1 MDYTK
6 KPGERLENI
15 GTLKNK
21 EKPVISIVTPFYNGG
36 DTLLETANSVRN
48 QTYPYFEW
56 IIVDDGSKDKSSLD
70 VLSKLE
76 KEDTRIIVYHKE
88 NGGPAV
94 ARDYGISKACHSSKY
109 VLFLDCDDL
118 IDQTMLECL
127 YWTLETHKDA
137 SFAYTAMVNFGDQ
150 EFLWEKY
157 LTVERE
163 IIENLISTCSMVRK
177 EDLLEVGGFG
187 ITEKA
192 MYEDWNLWLKL
203 LAAGKKPVRISAPL
217 FWYRQRNNQG
227 EFSRAQKNNSRA
239 MEYVNATAQTIKDDV
254 EVIQFPREGNRYATV
269 GSYSDMILPTYKKD
283 NVKKILFL
291 FPWMIVG
298 GADYFNLDLIKR
310 LDKEKYEAIVLT
322 TLPSENPLRQEFC
335 QYAKEVYDM
344 ASFLDRSDYI
354 NFVDYMIGSRNVS
367 MVVVSNTPYGY
378 YMLPYLKG
386 KYPTIPFIDYI
397 HSIDFRDK
405 RGGFGRCSM
414 DVDFC
419 LSHTY
424 TCNQFTQMQLET
436 IFHKKNV
443 DTLYIGTDD
452 HYYNPENFDK
462 GQMREKYG
470 IPKNKT
476 VVSFIARLAT
486 EKRPLMFVSIAKKL
500 LAESDDFF
508 FVIAGDG
515 PLMEEV
521 SHATFKD
528 ASIKMLGMIT
538 ETEEVYAF
546 SDITVNCSCLEGLA
560 LTSYESLSMN
570 VPVVSSDVGGQKE
583 LIDEKVGGMVPYH
596 ENGTKEEY
604 EQEILEFC
612 HQIKLVKDTMDAKR
626 RNCRQRIQEK
636 FSVSLLIQNFE
647 RIIEETIEQEKNKK
661 LEIADSSMIYP
672 LALEGFYDEYYYFC
686 KQYLETKFAINY
698 LSDKE
703 KVSFSPRKIKVKA
716 VLNRHG
722 AQREATLVNDALR
735 SFKHLI
741 KEFIYFIRNVIL
753 AIPACAKLIYK
764 LIFR

>member
-6 KPGERLENI
+6 KPGVRLENI

-36 DTLLETANSVRN
+36 DTLMETANSVRN

-56 IIVDDGSKDKSSLD
+56 IIVDDGSKDKNSLD
-70 VLSKLE
+70 TLSKLE
-76 KEDTRIIVYHKE
+76 KEDARIIVYHKE

-94 ARDYGISKACHSSKY
+94 ARDYGISKACRSSKY

-118 IDQTMLECL
+118 IDKTMLECL

-203 LAAGKKPVRISAPL
+203 LSAGKKPVRISAPL

-227 EFSRAQKNNSRA
+227 EFSRAQKNNDRA

-269 GSYSDMILPTYKKD
+269 ASYPDMVLPTYKKD
-283 NVKKILFL
+283 KIKKILFL

-354 NFVDYMIGSRNVS
+354 NFVDYMIASRDVS

-414 DVDFC
+414 DVYFC

-424 TCNQFTQMQLET
+424 CCNQFTQKQLET

-443 DTLYIGTDD
+443 ETLYIGTDD
-452 HYYNPENFDK
+452 KYYDPERFDK
-462 GQMREKYG
+462 DQMREKYN

-486 EKRPLMFVSIAKKL
+486 EKRPDMFVEIAKRL

-508 FVIAGDG
+508 FVIAGNG
-515 PLMEEV
+515 PMMEEI
-521 SHATFKD
+521 SRATSKN

-538 ETEEVYAF
+538 DTEEVYAF

-583 LIDEKVGGMVPYH
+583 LIDEKVGALVSYH

-604 EQEILEFC
+604 EQEVLEYC
-612 HQIKLVKDTMDAKR
+612 KQIKKVRDTLDLKR
-626 RNCRQRIQEK
+626 KNCRQRIQES
-636 FSVSLLIQNFE
+636 FSVSLLIENFE
-647 RIIEETIEQEKNKK
+647 RIIEEVIEQEKNRKA
-661 LEIADSSMIYP
+661 EIIDSSMIYP

-686 KQYLETKFAINY
+686 KCYLEAKFAINY

-703 KVSFSPRKIKVKA
+703 KVQFSPRKIKMKA
-716 VLNRHG
+716 MLNRHG
-722 AQREATLVNDALR
+722 AQKEATVINDVVR
-735 SFKHLI
+735 SLKHLV
-741 KEFIYFIRNVIL
+741 KEFIYFIRNIIL
-753 AIPACAKLIYK
+753 AIPAFAKLVYK
-764 LIFR
+764 IIFR